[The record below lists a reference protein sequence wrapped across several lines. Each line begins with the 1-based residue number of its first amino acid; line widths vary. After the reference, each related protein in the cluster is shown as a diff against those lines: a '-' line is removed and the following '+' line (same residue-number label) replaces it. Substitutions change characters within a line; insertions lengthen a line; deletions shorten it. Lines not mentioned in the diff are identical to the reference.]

1 MANIK
6 SAIKRIYV
14 TKRNNLRNKQYS
26 SNVKTFTKKYLIS
39 LDTYKTDTNGIN
51 FETVMKN
58 LNILY
63 SKIDKATKANVLHK
77 NTAARKKSAL
87 KIALNNL
94 NKSV

>member
-1 MANIK
+1 
-6 SAIKRIYV
+6 
-14 TKRNNLRNKQYS
+14 
-26 SNVKTFTKKYLIS
+26 
-39 LDTYKTDTNGIN
+39 
-51 FETVMKN
+51 MKN